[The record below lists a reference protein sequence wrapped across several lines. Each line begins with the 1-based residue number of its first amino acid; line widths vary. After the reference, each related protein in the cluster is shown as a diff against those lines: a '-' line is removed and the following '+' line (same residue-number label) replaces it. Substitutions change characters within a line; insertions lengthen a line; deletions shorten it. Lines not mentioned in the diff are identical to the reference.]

1 MADEIERKWLIA
13 CPEGAHLEGT
23 TVKEIEQ
30 IYLPTPE
37 GWDERRIRK
46 SGFLDN
52 YTYVET
58 KKRGKTDVTRE
69 EVEVEI
75 SEARYKKLFC
85 QGISYI
91 HKNRF
96 IIEFLGQNFELDIY
110 YPEGCNSTIR
120 PYEAILE
127 LELQSEEQEVVFPDW
142 IHIIREV
149 TTDSRYKNKN
159 LAMRMSWCQDV

>member
-13 CPEGAHLEGT
+13 CPKVSSLEGA

-30 IYLPTPE
+30 IYLPAPA

-46 SGFLDN
+46 SASLDN

-75 SEARYKKLFC
+75 SEARYKELFC

-96 IIEFLGQNFELDIY
+96 IIEFVGQNFELDIY

-120 PYEAILE
+120 PHEAILE
-127 LELQSEEQEVVFPDW
+127 LELQSEDQEVVFPGW

-159 LAMRMSWCQDV
+159 LAMRMSWHQDV